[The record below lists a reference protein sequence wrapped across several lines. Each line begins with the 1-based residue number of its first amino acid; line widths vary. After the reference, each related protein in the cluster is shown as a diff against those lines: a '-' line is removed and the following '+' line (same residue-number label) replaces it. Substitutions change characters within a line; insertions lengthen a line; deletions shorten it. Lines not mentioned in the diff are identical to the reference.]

1 MGKEASY
8 LLRSLQAADMLTCA
22 CCVSAACGMQHRLVV
37 LCKIVR
43 TAILGL
49 SEPSALDQASLPKG
63 LLSFFKPSRASV
75 ISHADAAARGSRG
88 SVHVAQNRDSRVS
101 GYLLA
106 PAKRSAAPSAS
117 YALSIISELETLLSR
132 NYSLLPRLQ
141 QLQRSELQSVSIVA

>member
-1 MGKEASY
+1 
-8 LLRSLQAADMLTCA
+8 
-22 CCVSAACGMQHRLVV
+22 MQHRLVV

-88 SVHVAQNRDSRVS
+88 SVHVAWSNQNRDSGVS

-117 YALSIISELETLLSR
+117 CALSIISELETLLSR

-141 QLQRSELQSVSIVA
+141 QLQRPELQSVSIDVFVTHITAALGDASDWLIDAAHSST